1 MNRFKDAAVWHP
13 LAVGEKWTHMEQLIK
28 TTTTM
33 MTEKMVSKNGVDGK
47 MVISLAKIL
56 MGEMKMLNRAFTD
69 AQIASLLR
77 AEDVELFQSMMDET
91 MDKYKEI
98 MHTLTIA
105 AKAIKQEKQVAA
117 ANERNAAA
125 SATDAGDG
133 EWTEQN
139 LGSKRI
145 KVLRKILKDQFGTTC
160 NTCTEK
166 QQYVTKILAL
176 KAAGAQTKD
185 EL

>member
-1 MNRFKDAAVWHP
+1 
-13 LAVGEKWTHMEQLIK
+13 MEQLIK

-133 EWTEQN
+133 EWTEQT

-176 KAAGAQTKD
+176 KAAGVQTKD